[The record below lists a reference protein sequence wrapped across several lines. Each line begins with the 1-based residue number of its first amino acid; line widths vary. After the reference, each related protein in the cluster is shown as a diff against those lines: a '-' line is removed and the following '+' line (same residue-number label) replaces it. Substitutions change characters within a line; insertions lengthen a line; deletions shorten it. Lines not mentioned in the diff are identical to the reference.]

1 MILRQRLESGKKKKS
16 PVIAAAASLFF
27 PGAGQAYNREVI
39 RSLVMTLM
47 AIGLLTWFVF
57 LQMDYTKAL
66 EQANDL
72 NLVGDIAREYAK
84 AQGVSRFVPLAL
96 YLGLLVFSV
105 YDAYIFSA
113 YIIKSMEPRPAGVDR
128 RTKPREDSES
138 QVNTKI

>member
-16 PVIAAAASLFF
+16 PVIAALASLFF
-27 PGAGQAYNREVI
+27 PGAGQAYNREVV
-39 RSLVMTLM
+39 RSLIMILM
-47 AIGLLTWFVF
+47 AISLLTWFIF

-84 AQGVSRFVPLAL
+84 AQGVSRLLPLAL

-113 YIIKSMEPRPAGVDR
+113 YIIRSMEPRPPGLER
-128 RTKPREDSES
+128 RIEPREGPES
-138 QVNTKI
+138 

>member
-39 RSLVMTLM
+39 RSLIMILL
-47 AIGLLTWFVF
+47 AISLLTWFVF
-57 LQMDYTKAL
+57 LQQDYNQAL
-66 EQANDL
+66 EQARDL
-72 NLVGDIAREYAK
+72 NLTGEIAMEYAK
-84 AQGVSRFVPLAL
+84 AQGVSRFLPLAL

-113 YIIKSMEPRPAGVDR
+113 YILKSMEPRPEGVDR
-128 RTKPREDSES
+128 RTRPREDSES
-138 QVNTKI
+138 